1 MLPHKPP
8 SKCTWAFIFFHTTLF
23 LICSNSLTNVLN
35 NIKERKHDKKV
46 CITNCEDNAK
56 VFNQKPHQC
65 RFYTGSPRYKDLLEY
80 HEIPTVD
87 ASEVGTSLRSN
98 IKEFGLQ
105 FILLKDYRE
114 EINSGF
120 RKEDDIIEIEDAIE
134 DLWVLFL
141 VFYFIQMLVTQN
153 NTYSNTI
160 SEDGLFGKKVLCMI
174 TSINSRLTK

>member
-1 MLPHKPP
+1 M
-8 SKCTWAFIFFHTTLF
+8 SFF
-23 LICSNSLTNVLN
+23 SRNSLTKVLHD
-35 NIKERKHDKKV
+35 IKSRKHDK
-46 CITNCEDNAK
+46 TNCKENCEENAK
-56 VFNQKPHQC
+56 VFNQIPHQC

-120 RKEDDIIEIEDAIE
+120 RKEDDIIEIEDTIE
-134 DLWVLFL
+134 EL
-141 VFYFIQMLVTQN
+141 
-153 NTYSNTI
+153 
-160 SEDGLFGKKVLCMI
+160 
-174 TSINSRLTK
+174 